1 MSELRTN
8 KIVPRDGLPSGA
20 IGGGIIQVVR
30 AQNTSANQ
38 TASTSSTWTDVQPT
52 VTITPTRSSNL
63 VIIETSVMC
72 IANSNAY
79 VGFRLLRGS
88 TAIREWWGYHNAG
101 SYTPFQGPGKHI
113 DAPATTSAVT
123 YKFQIYASGGTVSNF
138 MWNYQGPVGSNS
150 LRQAE
155 MYAME
160 LSA

>member
-30 AQNTSANQ
+30 AQNTTANQ
-38 TASTSSTWTDVQPT
+38 TPSSTSTWTDVQPT

-63 VIIETSVMC
+63 IIIEPSVTC
-72 IANSNAY
+72 LCNNHGY

-88 TAIREWWGYHNAG
+88 TAIREWWTYSLDSNW
-101 SYTPFQGPGKHI
+101 SPLQGPGKHI
-113 DAPATTSAVT
+113 DTPSTTSAVT
-123 YKFQIYASGGTVSNF
+123 YKFQLWVSGGTAAYF
-138 MWNYQGPVGSNS
+138 MWNYQGPTGTNA

-155 MYAME
+155 VYAME

>member
-155 MYAME
+155 LYAME

>member
-8 KIVPRDGLPSGA
+8 QIFPRDGKPSGA

-30 AQNTSANQ
+30 AQNTLANQ
-38 TASTSSTWTDVQPT
+38 TPSSTSTWTDVQPT

-63 VIIETSVMC
+63 IIIEPSVTC
-72 IANSNAY
+72 LCNNHGY

-88 TAIREWWGYHNAG
+88 TAIREWWTYSLDSNW
-101 SYTPFQGPGKHI
+101 SPLQGPGKHI
-113 DAPATTSAVT
+113 DTPSTTSAVT
-123 YKFQIYASGGTVSNF
+123 YKFQIWVSGGTAAYF
-138 MWNYQGPVGSNS
+138 MWNYQGPTGTNA

-155 MYAME
+155 VYAME

>member
-8 KIVPRDGLPSGA
+8 QIFPRDGKPSGA

-38 TASTSSTWTDVQPT
+38 TPSSTSTWTDVTPT

-63 VIIETSVMC
+63 IIIETSVG
-72 IANSNAY
+72 IITRDNAY
-79 VGFRLLRGS
+79 VGIKLLRGS
-88 TAIREWWGYHNAG
+88 TAIREWWYYSMDGG
-101 SYTPFQGPGKHI
+101 YTPMNGPGKHI
-113 DAPATTSAVT
+113 DSPATTSAVT
-123 YKFQIYASGGTVSNF
+123 YKLQIYNSGGSASNF
-138 MWNYQGPVGSNS
+138 MFNYQGPTGSNS

>member
-8 KIVPRDGLPSGA
+8 QIFPRDGKPSGA
-20 IGGGIIQVVR
+20 MGGGIIQVVR
-30 AQNTSANQ
+30 AQNTTLDQ
-38 TASTSSTWTDVQPT
+38 TPSSTSTWTDVAPT

-63 VIIETSVMC
+63 IIIETSVMC
-72 IANSNAY
+72 IANSNLY

-88 TAIREWWGYHNAG
+88 TAIREWWGYQNDG

-113 DAPATTSAVT
+113 DSPATTSAVT
-123 YKFQIYASGGTVSNF
+123 YKFQLYASGGNASNF
-138 MWNYQGPVGSNS
+138 MWNYGGPTASNP

>member
-30 AQNTSANQ
+30 AQNNTPNQ
-38 TASTSSTWTDVQPT
+38 VPSSNSTWTDVQPT

-63 VIIETSVMC
+63 VIIEPSVTC
-72 IANSNAY
+72 LCNNHGY

-88 TAIREWWGYHNAG
+88 TPIREWW
-101 SYTPFQGPGKHI
+101 SYSQDSNWSPLQGPGKHI
-113 DAPATTSAVT
+113 DSPATTSAVT
-123 YKFQIYASGGTVSNF
+123 YKFQLWSGGGNPGYF
-138 MWNYQGPVGSNS
+138 FWNYQGPSSTNA

-155 MYAME
+155 VYAME

>member
-8 KIVPRDGLPSGA
+8 QIFPRDGKPAAA

-38 TASTSSTWTDVQPT
+38 TPSSTSTWTDVNPT

-63 VIIETSVMC
+63 IIIETSVMC
-72 IANSNAY
+72 IANNNAY
-79 VGFRLLRGS
+79 IGFRLLRGS
-88 TAIREWWGYHNAG
+88 TAIREWWGYHNDG

-113 DAPATTSAVT
+113 DTPATTSAVT
-123 YKFQIYASGGTVSNF
+123 YKIQIYVSGGTAGNF
-138 MWNYQGPVGSNS
+138 MFNYQGPTGTNA

>member
-38 TASTSSTWTDVQPT
+38 APSSTNTWTDVNPS

-63 VIIETSVMC
+63 VIIEPSVMC
-72 IANSNAY
+72 ICNNNAY
-79 VGFRLLRGS
+79 VGFKLLRGS

-113 DAPATTSAVT
+113 DSPGTTSAVT
-123 YKFQIYASGGTVSNF
+123 YKFQIYNSSGTTTNF
-138 MWNYQGPVGSNS
+138 MWNYQGPVNSNS

-155 MYAME
+155 LYAME

>member
-8 KIVPRDGLPSGA
+8 QIFPRDGKPSGA
-20 IGGGIIQVVR
+20 MGGGIIQVVR

-38 TASTSSTWTDVQPT
+38 TPSSTGTWTDVNPS

-72 IANSNAY
+72 IANNNAY
-79 VGFRLLRGS
+79 VGFKLLRGS
-88 TAIREWWGYHNAG
+88 TAIREWWGYHNDG

-113 DAPATTSAVT
+113 DSPATTSAVT
-123 YKFQIYASGGTVSNF
+123 YKFQIYNSSGTATNF
-138 MWNYQGPVGSNS
+138 MWNYQGPTGTNA

>member
-8 KIVPRDGLPSGA
+8 QIFPRDGKPSGA
-20 IGGGIIQVVR
+20 MGGGIIQVVR
-30 AQNTSANQ
+30 AQNTTLDQ
-38 TASTSSTWTDVQPT
+38 TPSGTSTWTDVQPT

-63 VIIETSVMC
+63 IIIETSVMC
-72 IANSNAY
+72 IANNNLY

-88 TAIREWWGYHNAG
+88 TAIREWWGYHNDG

-113 DAPATTSAVT
+113 DSPATTSAVT
-123 YKFQIYASGGTVSNF
+123 YKFQIYNSGGTTTNF
-138 MWNYQGPVGSNS
+138 MWNYQGPTSSNS

-155 MYAME
+155 LYAME

>member
-30 AQNTSANQ
+30 AQNTTANQ
-38 TASTSSTWTDVQPT
+38 TPSADATWTDVQPT

-63 VIIETSVMC
+63 IIIETSVMC
-72 IANSNAY
+72 IANNNAY

-88 TAIREWWGYHNAG
+88 TAIREWWGYHNDG

-113 DAPATTSAVT
+113 DTPATTSATT
-123 YKFQIYASGGTVSNF
+123 YKFQIYASGGTVTNF
-138 MWNYQGPVGSNS
+138 MWNYQGPTSSNS

-155 MYAME
+155 LYAME

>member
-38 TASTSSTWTDVQPT
+38 TPSSTSTWTDVVPT
-52 VTITPTRSSNL
+52 VTITPTRTSNL
-63 VIIETSVMC
+63 IIIETSLMC
-72 IANSNAY
+72 ISRDNNY
-79 VGFRLLRGS
+79 VGFKLLRGS
-88 TAIREWWGYHNAG
+88 TAIREWWCYSTDGG
-101 SYTPFQGPGKHI
+101 YTPMQGPGKHI
-113 DAPATTSAVT
+113 DSPATT
-123 YKFQIYASGGTVSNF
+123 YKIQIYVSGGTASNF
-138 MWNYQGPVGSNS
+138 MFNYQGSASSNA

>member
-8 KIVPRDGLPSGA
+8 KIVPRDGLPSAA

-30 AQNTSANQ
+30 TQNTRPNQ
-38 TASTSSTWTDVQPT
+38 TPSSNSTWTDVQPT

-63 VIIETSVMC
+63 VIIEPSVTC
-72 IANSNAY
+72 LCNNHGY

-88 TAIREWWGYHNAG
+88 TAIREWWTYSLDGDW
-101 SYTPFQGPGKHI
+101 SPLQGPGKHI
-113 DAPATTSAVT
+113 DSPGTTSAVT
-123 YKFQIYASGGTVSNF
+123 YKFQLYTSGGNPGYF
-138 MWNYQGPVGSNS
+138 FWNYQGPSSTNA

-155 MYAME
+155 VYAME

>member
-8 KIVPRDGLPSGA
+8 QIFPRDGKPAAA

-30 AQNTSANQ
+30 TQNTTANQ
-38 TASTSSTWTDVQPT
+38 TPSSTETWTDVNPT

-63 VIIETSVMC
+63 IIIETSVMC
-72 IANSNAY
+72 IANNNAY

-88 TAIREWWGYHNAG
+88 TAIREWWGYHNDG

-113 DAPATTSAVT
+113 DTPATTSATT
-123 YKFQIYASGGTVSNF
+123 YKIQISASGGTYSNF
-138 MWNYQGPVGSNS
+138 MWNYQGATSSNA

>member
-8 KIVPRDGLPSGA
+8 QIFPRDGKPAGA
-20 IGGGIIQVVR
+20 MGGGIIQVVR
-30 AQNTSANQ
+30 AQSTTSKQ
-38 TASTSSTWTDVQPT
+38 TPSADATWTDVQPT

-63 VIIETSVMC
+63 IIIETSVMC
-72 IANSNAY
+72 IANNNAY

-88 TAIREWWGYHNAG
+88 TAIREWWGYHNDG

-113 DAPATTSAVT
+113 DTPATTSAVT
-123 YKFQIYASGGTVSNF
+123 YKIQIYVSGGSASNF
-138 MWNYQGPVGSNS
+138 MFNYQGPSSSNA

>member
-8 KIVPRDGLPSGA
+8 QIFPRDGKPAGA
-20 IGGGIIQVVR
+20 MGGGIIQVVR
-30 AQNTSANQ
+30 AQNTTANQ
-38 TASTSSTWTDVQPT
+38 TPSSTSTWTDVVPT

-63 VIIETSVMC
+63 IIIETSVMC
-72 IANSNAY
+72 IANNNAY

-88 TAIREWWGYHNAG
+88 TAIREWWGYQNDG

-113 DAPATTSAVT
+113 DSPNTTSAVT
-123 YKFQIYASGGTVSNF
+123 YKIQIYVSGGSASNF
-138 MWNYQGPVGSNS
+138 MFNYQGATSSNA

>member
-38 TASTSSTWTDVQPT
+38 TPSTSSTWTDVQPT

-88 TAIREWWGYHNAG
+88 TVIREWWGYHNAG

-123 YKFQIYASGGTVSNF
+123 YKFQIYASGGTYSNF

-155 MYAME
+155 LYAME

>member
-8 KIVPRDGLPSGA
+8 KIIPRDGLPSGA

-30 AQNTSANQ
+30 AQNTTQDQ
-38 TASTSSTWTDVQPT
+38 TPSGTDTWTDVNPT

-63 VIIETSVMC
+63 IIIETSVMC
-72 IANSNAY
+72 IANNNAY

-88 TAIREWWGYHNAG
+88 TVIREWWGYHNAG

-123 YKFQIYASGGTVSNF
+123 YKFQIYASGGTYSNF

-155 MYAME
+155 LYAME